1 MKRMIFNAALAVAI
15 TLGAGFAAPERASAQ
30 SIQLDLGRDG
40 PRLRVQ
46 ENCDPRRERCPEG
59 GRCFRRDDRRDG
71 RHGDRRY
78 ERRSERSVCTEG
90 RALAKAERMGL
101 RRVSIRSA
109 GSREIRING
118 RTRDGQRVR
127 VTIGRHPSCPI
138 LN

>member
-1 MKRMIFNAALAVAI
+1 MKRMIFNAALAVAV

-40 PRLRVQ
+40 PKLRLQ
-46 ENCDPRRERCPEG
+46 EECDPRRERCAEG
-59 GRCFRRDDRRDG
+59 GRSFRRDDRR
-71 RHGDRRY
+71 DRRY

-127 VTIGRHPSCPI
+127 LTIGRHPSCPI

>member
-1 MKRMIFNAALAVAI
+1 MKRMIFNAALAVAV

-40 PRLRVQ
+40 PKLRLQ
-46 ENCDPRRERCPEG
+46 EECDPRRERRAVR
-59 GRCFRRDDRRDG
+59 GRSFRRDDRR
-71 RHGDRRY
+71 DRRY

-127 VTIGRHPSCPI
+127 LTIGRHPSCPI